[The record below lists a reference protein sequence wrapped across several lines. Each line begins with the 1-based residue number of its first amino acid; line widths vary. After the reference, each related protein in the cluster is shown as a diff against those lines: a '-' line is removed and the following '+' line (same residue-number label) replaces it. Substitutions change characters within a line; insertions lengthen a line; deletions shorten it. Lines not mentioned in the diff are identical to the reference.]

1 MPPSRVSFNSMVA
14 RYKGEHQAYSQSID
28 GVHSFADVDIANDPV
43 AALNAYN
50 QVTDELRG
58 LIANAVAS
66 GKTLRAHGSA
76 WSLSKC
82 CVAEHELINTAA
94 LTIGFRPND
103 AHFDPAFPAAKRDK
117 IQFLEC
123 GVSIASVNEY
133 LLGEGLSLKAS
144 GSNSGQALAGVISTG
159 THGSAFK
166 FGACQDFVVGL
177 HLVLGPTKH
186 VYLQSQSNR
195 VVTQAFA
202 DKLGATLVSDDTLFN
217 AALVSFG
224 SFGIIHGIMIEAR
237 ERFLLRAYRRFE
249 PLGPGLWSAID
260 SLDFSGINLP
270 KPESDLYHFE
280 VFFNPNAGSPPAEA
294 IVMLMF
300 EEAWHSYTPPV
311 WNAGTGGL
319 TASGLDVMGQLVAS
333 LPTSIAGIIK
343 GVLNDEVRSKFAPY
357 EKVGAIRDLFRGEI
371 TRGKTLA
378 SGVGVPLDKAK
389 QALNIAFD
397 TYQNFGAVLPLLLSV
412 RYVKGTNAT
421 LGFTRFP
428 VTCVLELDAVNL
440 PETRNYVKAVWAAL
454 ANAGINFTLHWGKYN
469 TYLTGPRVLNMYGA
483 AAVNEW
489 KASRAALMESPEVSR
504 TFDNTFTRNA
514 GLST

>member
-1 MPPSRVSFNSMVA
+1 MPPSRVSFNNMIG
-14 RYKGEHQAYSQSID
+14 RYKGEHQAYSQTID
-28 GVHSFADVDIANDPV
+28 GIHSFADVDIPNDPV
-43 AALNAYN
+43 AGLNAYN
-50 QVTDELRG
+50 EVTGELRG
-58 LIANAVAS
+58 LIANAVAN

-82 CVAEHELINTAA
+82 CVSEHELINTAA
-94 LTIGFRPND
+94 LTIGFRPG
-103 AHFDPAFPAAKRDK
+103 ATHLDPAYPAAQHDK
-117 IQFLEC
+117 LQFLEC
-123 GVSIASVNEY
+123 GVSIASINEY
-133 LLGEGLSLKAS
+133 LLGGGLSLKAS

-177 HLVLGPTKH
+177 HLVVGATKH

-195 VVTQAFA
+195 VVNQTWA

-224 SFGIIHGIMIEAR
+224 SFGIIHGAMIETR

-249 PLGPGLWSAID
+249 PLGSGLWSAIG
-260 SLDFSGINLP
+260 SLDFSGISLP

-280 VFFNPNAGSPPAEA
+280 VFFNPNAGSPPSEA

-300 EEAWHSYTPPV
+300 EDGWHDYTPPV

-378 SGVGVPLDKAK
+378 CGVGLPLDKAE
-389 QALNIAFD
+389 QALKIAFD

-412 RYVKGTNAT
+412 RYVKGTRAT
-421 LGFTRFP
+421 LGFTKFP
-428 VTCVLELDAVNL
+428 TTCVLELDAVNVR
-440 PETRNYVKAVWAAL
+440 ETRDYVKAVWKAL
-454 ANAGINFTLHWGKYN
+454 EDADINFTLHWGKYN
-469 TYLTGPRVLNMYGA
+469 TYLTGPRVLKMYGA
-483 AAVNEW
+483 SAVNQW
-489 KASRAALMESPEVSR
+489 KASRATLMESPEVSR
-504 TFDNTFTRNA
+504 IFDNTFVRNA
-514 GLST
+514 GLAT